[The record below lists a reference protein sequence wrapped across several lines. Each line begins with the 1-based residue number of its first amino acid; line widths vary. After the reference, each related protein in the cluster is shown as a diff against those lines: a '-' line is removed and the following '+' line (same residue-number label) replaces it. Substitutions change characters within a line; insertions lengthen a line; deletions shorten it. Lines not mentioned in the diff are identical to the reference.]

1 MTRIHVLLDEADKE
15 RFRRQAEREGKSLS
29 AWLRDVALQRLAAL
43 ERRTSIATV
52 TELDA
57 FFSACDAREHGRE
70 PDWNEHRRVIEE
82 SKRSGLAEA

>member
-29 AWLRDVALQRLAAL
+29 AWLRDVALERLAAV
-43 ERRTSIATV
+43 ERGASIATV
-52 TELDA
+52 EQLDA
-57 FFSACDAREHGRE
+57 FFSACDSRERGRE
-70 PDWNEHRRVIEE
+70 PDWDEHRRVIEE